1 MKGEFLTFN
10 ERSRLE
16 AEIEEATLAF
26 CRKENIHELNFTV
39 EVDKSDDCVVALI
52 VE

>member
-1 MKGEFLTFN
+1 MKGESLTYN

-16 AEIEEATLAF
+16 VEIEEATLAF
-26 CRKENIHELNFTV
+26 CRKEDIHELNFTV
-39 EVDKSDDCVVALI
+39 KVNKIGDCIGALI